1 MTEKEQTMNMGTRI
15 PVTLF
20 AEVCNEINDTNQ
32 TKSEFVKEAIEE
44 KLLNDN
50 KELLEAEIKY
60 MEKKIEILKVKKNQI
75 KERLQHG

>member
-44 KLLNDN
+44 KLDRVLSSAAT
-50 KELLEAEIKY
+50 EACRPISSY
-60 MEKKIEILKVKKNQI
+60 S
-75 KERLQHG
+75 